1 LFAVVELHER
11 MAIAGEG
18 GRASFEVESEQ
29 VRPACAEKVSDTV
42 LEKPLTA
49 LTVIIELPMDPTFIE
64 AGVTDPADTVKSTML
79 RIT

>member
-18 GRASFEVESEQ
+18 GRASLEVDNEQ
-29 VRPACAEKVSDTV
+29 VRPACAEKVRDTV
-42 LEKPLTA
+42 LENPLMA
-49 LTVIIELPMDPTFIE
+49 LTVMVALPGDPTFVE

-79 RIT
+79 KIM